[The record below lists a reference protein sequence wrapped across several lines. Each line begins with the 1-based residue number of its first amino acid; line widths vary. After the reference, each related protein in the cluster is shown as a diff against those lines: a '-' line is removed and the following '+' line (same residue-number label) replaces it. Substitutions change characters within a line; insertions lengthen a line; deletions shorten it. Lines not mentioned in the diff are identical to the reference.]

1 MDEDDPRATQKR
13 RAGQR
18 AVETVADGDVVG
30 LGTGSTAATAIEA
43 LGEAVADGL
52 SIRGIPTSY
61 QSRALAIEAGIPV
74 TALDAV
80 EGVDVAIDGADQV
93 ADGNLVKGGG
103 GAHAREKIV
112 DAAAERF
119 VVVVDPSK
127 EVEVLSHPVP
137 LEVLPSA
144 RPPVMEAVEELGGT
158 PRLRDADEKDGP
170 VITEQGNLVLD
181 CEFGPIEAPADLAAR
196 LAELPGV
203 VAHGLF
209 VGLADEIVVGGPDGV
224 RARTTD

>member
-1 MDEDDPRATQKR
+1 MDEEDSRAAQKR
-13 RAGQR
+13 RAGRR
-18 AVETVADGDVVG
+18 AATFVADGDVVG
-30 LGTGSTAATAIEA
+30 LGTGSTAAAAIEA
-43 LGEAVADGL
+43 LGDAVADGL

-61 QSRALAIEAGIPV
+61 QSRARALEGGIPV

-80 EGVDVAIDGADQV
+80 DEIDVAIDGADQV
-93 ADGNLVKGGG
+93 ADGTLIKGGG

-127 EVEVLSHPVP
+127 EAARLSHPVP

-144 RPPVMEAVEELGGT
+144 RPPVMDAVRELGGT
-158 PRLRDADEKDGP
+158 PELRDAEAKDGP

-181 CEFGPIEAPADLAAR
+181 CDFGPIEEPAALARR
-196 LAELPGV
+196 LAGVPGV
-203 VAHGLF
+203 VEHGLF

-224 RARTTD
+224 RVRTTA

>member
-1 MDEDDPRATQKR
+1 MDEEDPRAAQKR

-18 AVETVADGDVVG
+18 AAEFVADGDVVG
-30 LGTGSTAATAIEA
+30 LGTGSTAAAAIEA
-43 LGEAVADGL
+43 LGEAVADGT

-61 QSRALAIEAGIPV
+61 QSRALALEAGIPV

-80 EGVDVAIDGADQV
+80 DGIDVAIDGADQV
-93 ADGNLVKGGG
+93 ADAALIKGGG

-127 EVEVLSHPVP
+127 EVSVLSHPVP

-144 RPPVMEAVEELGGT
+144 RPPVMAAVRELGGT

-181 CEFGPIEAPADLAAR
+181 CDFGTIEDPAGLAAS
-196 LAELPGV
+196 LAGIPGV
-203 VAHGLF
+203 VEHGLF
-209 VGLADEIVVGGPDGV
+209 VGLADDIVVGGPDDV
-224 RARTTD
+224 RVRSTD